1 MRLELPDDHGQ
12 YYKETDLS
20 HFIVEPWN
28 AWSSLTFLI
37 PAIYFIWQ
45 IKRSGNSHPFMF
57 WFACPLLIIGGLG
70 STFYHAFRA
79 SFWLILADVLPIL
92 ILVLAVSIRTWMK
105 VLKPKW
111 LVIPITVLFFVL
123 SFGIMKFFSNQDR
136 VTASYVV
143 RGTMLLLPFILYLR
157 KPETKVKTY
166 ILYAAIAL
174 GLALTFRFL
183 DEKLFISWMP
193 WGTHWLWHVSTAV
206 AAWFLGEFIIRN
218 DQTVEEL

>member
-1 MRLELPDDHGQ
+1 MRPELPDHGH
-12 YYKETDLS
+12 YYRETDLS

-37 PAIYFIWQ
+37 PALYFIWQ
-45 IKRSGNSHPFMF
+45 ISRSGNRHQFIF
-57 WFACPLLIIGGLG
+57 WVACPLLIIGGLG

-79 SFWLILADVLPIL
+79 SIWLILADVIPIL
-92 ILVLAVSIRTWMK
+92 ALVLAVSIRTWIK

-111 LVIPITVLFFVL
+111 LVIPITILFFLL
-123 SFGIMKFFSNQDR
+123 SFGIMRFFSDQDR

-157 KPETKVKTY
+157 KPEVKMKIY
-166 ILYAAIAL
+166 VLYTMIAL
-174 GLALTFRFL
+174 GAALIFRYV
-183 DEKLFISWMP
+183 DEKLIISWMP

-218 DQTVEEL
+218 DQIETDPK

>member
-1 MRLELPDDHGQ
+1 MRLKLPDHGH

-45 IKRSGNSHPFMF
+45 IKRSGKSHTFMF

-92 ILVLAVSIRTWMK
+92 ILVLAVSIRTWTK

-111 LVIPITVLFFVL
+111 LVIPITLVFFLL
-123 SFGIMKFFSNQDR
+123 SFGVMKFFEDQDS
-136 VTASYVV
+136 VTASYLI

-157 KPETKVKTY
+157 KPQLKVRIY
-166 ILYAAIAL
+166 VLYTIIAL
-174 GLALTFRFL
+174 GLALTFRYL
-183 DEKLFISWMP
+183 DEKLIITWMP
-193 WGTHWLWHVSTAV
+193 WGTHWLWHISTAI
-206 AAWFLGEFIIRN
+206 AAWFLGEFIIQN
-218 DQTVEEL
+218 DRTTEEG